1 MSEPE
6 IIKFIQKSY
15 EQLKSQKDLSPR
27 NETVNQTLNQL
38 VLRLIEQNTC
48 SSDFCNRLLGS
59 RALKKIVERIRKISY
74 KAECEMEKFWAE
86 RFVASRISSISQ
98 LSAFWYFKQYLQI
111 TQNEYELVKNLS
123 DVKKVA
129 FAGSGSLPMTAI
141 LLRQMGGYEID
152 LIDRDA
158 KALDISRRLCSNL
171 GISMNFICSV
181 AEEVCYQKYDAVF
194 VASMIEEKVPL
205 IDKLRQDGIK
215 FLIVRD
221 AEKFSQLFYQKLE
234 PEIFSRYKIRSYMP
248 GDNLTLNSSLLLEVQ

>member
-98 LSAFWYFKQYLQI
+98 LSAF
-111 TQNEYELVKNLS
+111 
-123 DVKKVA
+123 
-129 FAGSGSLPMTAI
+129 
-141 LLRQMGGYEID
+141 
-152 LIDRDA
+152 
-158 KALDISRRLCSNL
+158 
-171 GISMNFICSV
+171 GISNNIC
-181 AEEVCYQKYDAVF
+181 
-194 VASMIEEKVPL
+194 
-205 IDKLRQDGIK
+205 KLRRTNMSW
-215 FLIVRD
+215 L
-221 AEKFSQLFYQKLE
+221 
-234 PEIFSRYKIRSYMP
+234 KI
-248 GDNLTLNSSLLLEVQ
+248 